1 MRCPARLG
9 TASLTRAAQIWGRCV
24 ASANSP
30 LALVRRGVQQ
40 YLDLGVP
47 ASKLVLGLPWY
58 VSRHNHAALCLHVIK
73 CSNTV
78 RKSGW
83 SCIPRNLL

>member
-1 MRCPARLG
+1 MP
-9 TASLTRAAQIWGRCV
+9 AQIWGRCV

-47 ASKLVLGLPWY
+47 ASKLVLGLPWCASVY
-58 VSRHNHAALCLHVIK
+58 
-73 CSNTV
+73 
-78 RKSGW
+78 G
-83 SCIPRNLL
+83 

>member
-1 MRCPARLG
+1 MDWR
-9 TASLTRAAQIWGRCV
+9 QIWGRCV

-47 ASKLVLGLPWY
+47 ASKLVLGLPW
-58 VSRHNHAALCLHVIK
+58 RALHAAPDARARAAAGRRLASWRSI
-73 CSNTV
+73 
-78 RKSGW
+78 
-83 SCIPRNLL
+83 

>member
-1 MRCPARLG
+1 MSGWHALPRLRG
-9 TASLTRAAQIWGRCV
+9 GSKPSAAAQIWGRCV

-40 YLDLGVP
+40 YLDLGMP

-58 VSRHNHAALCLHVIK
+58 VRRHVLCCAVPGHHQM
-73 CSNTV
+73 
-78 RKSGW
+78 
-83 SCIPRNLL
+83 